1 MESGGTFLLYTR
13 GCVARV
19 PTESFFP
26 DETHLQTLI
35 WSRDPKIPD
44 KFFVAVEDV
53 FQFSMRGICCV
64 LRRRV
69 CVHHADGVHVYRP
82 TCRRLPVFLDQPPTT
97 GFNSFPYSSTLRG
110 CPTKLDRVSPRGLL
124 CSTAYQLTLMA
135 ALKSR
140 FTNSMRFLLPPSL
153 VLTSVNHPRSR
164 GVSATP
170 VSSSPSRRA
179 NTFTGLSPYFVF
191 ATCSFPLDGRRKG
204 EFFRFLSGSR
214 R

>member
-1 MESGGTFLLYTR
+1 
-13 GCVARV
+13 
-19 PTESFFP
+19 
-26 DETHLQTLI
+26 
-35 WSRDPKIPD
+35 
-44 KFFVAVEDV
+44 
-53 FQFSMRGICCV
+53 
-64 LRRRV
+64 
-69 CVHHADGVHVYRP
+69 VHVYRP

-110 CPTKLDRVSPRGLL
+110 CPIKLDRVSPRGLL

-204 EFFRFLSGSR
+204 EFFVSFPGAGDDGPSGSPAFISIPFPWGFISSNER
-214 R
+214 TSNASAINRE